1 VTRALIRCDG
11 ATASS
16 RLVSEAWELQI
27 AINHQGPRQDL
38 NLRIENISHA
48 VLRNVDD
55 RASDFVR
62 IAAYVYAADQSLRRG
77 GLRDIYGKRWTREI
91 AFAIPVLD
99 AAFWSQ
105 NEVCEHLSDVLLF
118 LTGDACRFEFTQAQP
133 GTIQLILEFDPKAP
147 LYDHPD
153 SVILFSGGA
162 DSLCAVVELV
172 KSQKRR
178 PILVSHRSTPR
189 HDALQSKLVSLLRER
204 FPEWVFPHVSVW
216 VHRMGTEANETT
228 QRSRSFLFLAL
239 GTVVAAQLGLEDVFI
254 PDNGVVSLN
263 LPKTPQVAG
272 TLASRSTHPKSIER
286 FQELSDLVF
295 HKGVRVTNPLLLLT
309 RSETMSILLDHGC
322 PELLQETVS
331 CARARGRSRATP
343 HCGVCSQCIDRRFG
357 SLAAGLEEHDLVEK
371 YGVDIFLDPLEEG
384 DPRAQAESHVRFA
397 MEIHDSSDDDLFAR
411 YGELYDCIL
420 PGDPNPDRTA
430 RDLLALLRR
439 HADQVLGVI
448 ESYVQRCA
456 MSFLKGELPATCLL
470 RLVTAGDHLRSPRS
484 VYVEQISG
492 VLMQALPKT
501 FQSRRPQSEHEVQDA
516 AEAAL
521 TAAKTRLDRELPL
534 MPFAGISTK
543 PDFATST
550 RNEWTDW
557 LFVEM
562 KYLRIRQR
570 LNSAVTEITSRIHI
584 YGQQGAYIL
593 FGVYDPNR
601 FILDDNK
608 FTTDL
613 QHISNRVW
621 VAVIR

>member
-1 VTRALIRCDG
+1 MTRALIRCDG

-16 RLVSEAWELQI
+16 RLVSEVWDQQI
-27 AINHQGPRQDL
+27 VINHQGPRQDL

-55 RASDFVR
+55 QASDFVR

-118 LTGDACRFEFTQAQP
+118 MTGDTCRFEFTQARP

-172 KSQKRR
+172 KSQNRR

-189 HDALQSKLVSLLRER
+189 HDALQSKLVLLLRER
-204 FPEWVFPHVSVW
+204 FPDWVFPHISVW
-216 VHRMGTEANETT
+216 IHRMGTEANEIT
-228 QRSRSFLFLAL
+228 QRSRSFLFLTL
-239 GTVVAAQLGLEDVFI
+239 GTVVAAQLGLEEVFI

-272 TLASRSTHPKSIER
+272 TLASRSTHPKSIQR

-295 HKGVRVTNPLLLLT
+295 HNRVRVTNPLLLLT
-309 RSETMSILLDHGC
+309 RSETMSILLHHGC

-331 CARARGRSRATP
+331 CAKARGRSRATP
-343 HCGVCSQCIDRRFG
+343 HCGVCSQCVDRRFG

-371 YGVDIFLDPLEEG
+371 YGVDVFLDSLEEG
-384 DPRAQAESHVRFA
+384 DPRTQAESHIRFA
-397 MEIHDSSDDDLFAR
+397 IEIHGSSEDDLFAR

-420 PGDPNPDRTA
+420 PDDPNPDTTA

-448 ESYVQRCA
+448 ESYVQRYA
-456 MSFLKGELPATCLL
+456 MSFLKGELPAACLL
-470 RLVTAGDHLRSPRS
+470 RLVMAGEHLRSPRS
-484 VYVEQISG
+484 VYMEQISG
-492 VLMQALPKT
+492 VLTQALPKT
-501 FQSRRPQSEHEVQDA
+501 FQSRPPHNEHEVQDA
-516 AEAAL
+516 ADAAL

-550 RNEWTDW
+550 GNECTDW

-562 KYLRIRQR
+562 KYLRTRQR

-584 YGQQGAYIL
+584 YGQQGAYVL

-601 FILDDNK
+601 FIVDDNK

-613 QHISNRVW
+613 QQISDNIW